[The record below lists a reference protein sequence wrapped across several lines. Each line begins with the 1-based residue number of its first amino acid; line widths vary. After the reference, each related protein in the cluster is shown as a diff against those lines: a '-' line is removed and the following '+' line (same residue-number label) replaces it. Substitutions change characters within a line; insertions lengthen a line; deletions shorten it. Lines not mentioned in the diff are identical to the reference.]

1 MLLKGYTK
9 HVLRAENNPNLES
22 LYCFAELEHDIGVV
36 LPLLKRMFKATIYS
50 DEIPFLTLKMRGKKI
65 TVYSRKIVINALKDE
80 EEADAILKWL
90 QRLVNQTW
98 EKRLDIKKGNA
109 VPPIP
114 DPVEIFNTLP
124 QSNCRECGQASC
136 MSFSN
141 LVAEGIKIPDDC
153 PKISDETKE
162 RLKTYM
168 VLFD

>member
-9 HVLRAENNPNLES
+9 HVLRVENNPNLES
-22 LYCFAELEHDIGVV
+22 LYCFAELEDDVGVV
-36 LPLLKRMFKATIYS
+36 LPYLKRMFEDAIHS

-65 TVYSRKIVINALKDE
+65 TVYPHKIVINALKDE

-90 QRLVNQTW
+90 QKVVNETW
-98 EKRLDIKKGNA
+98 EKRLDIKKGKA
-109 VPPIP
+109 VPSIP
-114 DPVEIFNTLP
+114 DPVEIFSALP

-136 MSFSN
+136 MSFST

-162 RLKTYM
+162 RLKTY
-168 VLFD
+168 LAFFD